1 MQVACFSIDSV
12 IVLMIE
18 SMLETMPYF
27 SSATLAFLREL
38 ATDQTGVQVWLQG
51 LIVASYV

>member
-1 MQVACFSIDSV
+1 VQVACFSIDSV